1 MFMCR
6 QYYIAIG
13 LISMTIA
20 TLFSTRYN
28 FEGIYNYE
36 GMAVL
41 VIAGLIIYTYYI
53 KRFLAGYNI
62 SNNI

>member
-1 MFMCR
+1 MCR
-6 QYYIAIG
+6 QYYVAIG
-13 LISMTIA
+13 IISMTID
-20 TLFSTRYN
+20 TLFGTRYN
-28 FEGIYNYE
+28 YW
-36 GMAVL
+36 GMTVL